1 MNKWAPGFDPQA
13 PWSRHQRDHKAE
25 RDYMGRGDGD
35 SEERLF
41 VALGAAINSAPSQG
55 TLETHSRLQPETED
69 GPEEDGSVILEDD
82 TPWFCPACNEYVG
95 TGKDFEVIVST
106 HQSHM
111 VRRLLLGY
119 TAPARIPS

>member
-1 MNKWAPGFDPQA
+1 MDG
-13 PWSRHQRDHKAE
+13 
-25 RDYMGRGDGD
+25 GDGD

-41 VALGAAINSAPSQG
+41 VALGAAINSAPIQG

-106 HQSHM
+106 HQAHM

-119 TAPARIPS
+119 KIGRASCRERVCKYV

>member
-1 MNKWAPGFDPQA
+1 MTKRAPGCDPQA
-13 PWSRHQRDHKAE
+13 PSSALQRADKAE
-25 RDYMGRGDGD
+25 RDYMDGGDGD

-41 VALGAAINSAPSQG
+41 VALGAAINSAPIQG

-95 TGKDFEVIVST
+95 TGKDSAVIVSRYEAGRVGEGGG
-106 HQSHM
+106 SK
-111 VRRLLLGY
+111 
-119 TAPARIPS
+119 